1 LYGADLKSVPTTKKG
16 IVKVKAS
23 FNWLSEFVDIELT
36 PAELADAMT
45 MAGLEVESVEEVGPE
60 FHGVIVARLLS
71 IDKHPNADRLALC
84 TIDSGD
90 DAAHQIVCGAKNIS
104 VGQRVPLA
112 LPGAVLPGGMKI
124 KKTKIRGV
132 ESGGM
137 ICSEVELGLGED
149 KSGIMILEDDARLGM
164 ELGDYLGLKDVIFD
178 IGVTPNRSDCFGILG
193 IARDIAAITG
203 KALKKRTTSL
213 PKGGGSRIKDLI
225 SIENEAPSF
234 CRRYSARMI
243 EGVAVV
249 PSPLWLER
257 RLALHGIRAVNN
269 IVDVTNY
276 VMLKY
281 SQPLHAFDYDL
292 IDGRKITV
300 RTGGEGD
307 SIETID
313 GSKAPISSDIPV
325 IADDAGP
332 VAIAGVMGGKR
343 SEISETTRHILLEC
357 AFFNASTVRMVSKSL
372 GIASESSFRFERG
385 VDIEAV
391 NLVIDRAA
399 ELILELG
406 GGTLADGVIDIYP
419 DRYKPVQ
426 ITLSRE
432 RVNALLGTSLT
443 MTTIKEAL
451 ESVGITTKSAKK
463 GEALIAEPPSYRP
476 DIGMEADLIEEIAR
490 LTSYANIPSTIPKGA
505 ITPSTIGRPRKVKG
519 VAREILTNLGLYE
532 VINYSFVGEDA
543 ARVDGSESG
552 SGIRLLNPLSEEQ
565 VLLRSRIFPSL
576 LGNLRYNLNRETR
589 NVRIFEIGRTFTAQD
604 SQNRESESISA
615 LLYGERYGTNWS
627 HPRGTVDFY
636 DIKGLLESLLEGLLV
651 ESVSFKRAEGAP
663 FLHPGRSAVIVLG
676 GEEAGFIGEVHPTTL
691 DDFDIEGEA
700 FIFELSLDILAQHS
714 KPFVHHGS
722 VPRYPA
728 VKRDISFLVDRTIDY
743 DAISSY
749 IMGIDEIIIEDVEL
763 FDVYCGGNIPADK
776 VSMAIRVVYRSKEET
791 LTDGKVNQLHSTIV
805 NELSDQFKLEV
816 RGGGST
822 L

>member
-1 LYGADLKSVPTTKKG
+1 M
-16 IVKVKAS
+16 KAS
-23 FNWLSEFVDIELT
+23 FNWLNEFVDIELT
-36 PAELADAMT
+36 PAKIADAMT
-45 MAGLEVESVEEVGPE
+45 MAGLEVESVEEIGPE
-60 FHGVIVARLLS
+60 FHGVIIARILT

-84 TIDSGD
+84 TLNSGEE
-90 DAAHQIVCGAKNIS
+90 AAHQIVCGAKNIA

-112 LPGAVLPGGMKI
+112 LPGAMLPGGMKI
-124 KKTKIRGV
+124 KRTKIRGV

-149 KSGIMILEDDARLGM
+149 KSGIMILADDAPLGT
-164 ELGDYLGLKDVIFD
+164 ELGDYLGLKDFIFD

-203 KALKKRTTSL
+203 KKLKKRTASL
-213 PKGGGSRIKDLI
+213 PDPGNLNIAELI
-225 SIENEAPSF
+225 SVENAAPSF
-234 CRRYSARMI
+234 CGRYSAMMI
-243 EGVAVV
+243 EGVTVG
-249 PSPLWLER
+249 PSPLWLSR

-269 IVDVTNY
+269 VVDVTNY
-276 VMLKY
+276 VMLEY

-292 IDGRKITV
+292 IEGRKITV

-313 GSKAPISSDIPV
+313 GSKAPITSDIPV

-343 SEISETTRHILLEC
+343 SEISEATRNILIEC
-357 AFFNASTVRMVSKSL
+357 AFFNAGTVRMVSKSL

-391 NLVIDRAA
+391 NVVINRAA
-399 ELILELG
+399 ELILKVG
-406 GGTLADGVIDIYP
+406 GGTLANGAIDIYP
-419 DRYKPVQ
+419 ERYKLVQ
-426 ITLSRE
+426 IALSQE
-432 RVNALLGTSLT
+432 RVNALLGTALT
-443 MTTIKEAL
+443 MTTIKESL
-451 ESVGITTKSAKK
+451 NSVGIATKSAKE
-463 GEALIAEPPSYRP
+463 GESIIAEPPSYRP
-476 DIGMEADLIEEIAR
+476 DIGMEADLIEEVAR
-490 LTSYANIPSTIPKGA
+490 LTSYENIPSTLPKGA
-505 ITPSTIGRPRKVKG
+505 ITPYTIGRPRKIKG

-565 VLLRSRIFPSL
+565 VLLRSHLFPSL
-576 LGNLRYNLNRETR
+576 LGNLRYNLNRETKD
-589 NVRIFEIGRTFTAQD
+589 VRIFEIGRVFAGNGNQR
-604 SQNRESESISA
+604 RESECISA
-615 LLYGERYGTNWS
+615 LLCGERYGTNWS
-627 HPRGTVDFY
+627 HPRGAVDFY
-636 DIKGLLESLLEGLLV
+636 DIKGALESLLDGLLV
-651 ESVSFKRAEGAP
+651 ESVSFTRAEETP
-663 FLHPGRSAVIVLG
+663 FLHPGKSARIVLG
-676 GEEAGFIGEVHPTTL
+676 GEEAGFVGEVHPTIL

-700 FIFELSLDILAQHS
+700 FIFELSLDILAQYS
-714 KPFVHHGS
+714 RPFVHHGS

-728 VKRDISFLVDRTIDY
+728 VKRDISFVVDRTIDY
-743 DAISSY
+743 EAISSY

-776 VSMAIRVVYRSKEET
+776 MSMAIRVVYRSKEET
-791 LTDGKVNQLHSTIV
+791 LTDDKVNQLHSTIV

-816 RGGGST
+816 RGGVST